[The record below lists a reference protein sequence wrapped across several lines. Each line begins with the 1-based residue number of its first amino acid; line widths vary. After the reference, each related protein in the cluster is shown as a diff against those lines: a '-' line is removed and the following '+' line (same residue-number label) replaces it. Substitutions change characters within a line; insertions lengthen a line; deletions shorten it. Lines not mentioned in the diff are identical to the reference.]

1 MDQRLVGAKE
11 RCVRRREKYH
21 ENFARLQVSTIRKFV
36 AIVSCPYRGNC
47 AGGARIVQNPHGS
60 PSFIFLVFAIIITI
74 PPVDKDLGLNS
85 SSSSSLPIL
94 SVPKI
99 IIPVDTARPERK
111 IYRVKSIYFWRKVRP
126 VCLKKARFT
135 QMERYLSHSNG
146 ISILSRLSL

>member
-99 IIPVDTARPERK
+99 IIPADTARPERK